1 MPEKFREWDV
11 VNYLDSVRD
20 ACGYL
25 EACLEEEPGDQSL
38 LRLALSDIARAKE
51 KGKFDLDIGK
61 SDEELLQALAENG
74 NLSYATELEMTVVV
88 LLCGVAHNCLISSRD
103 HTNNARHAG
112 SLEGWAMPDFCRGM
126 PTFRRIS
133 LDSVTQTLGYFGSIR
148 LELGRPKF
156 ATARFERY
164 SSKRIQR
171 ENST

>member
-74 NLSYATELEMTVVV
+74 NLSYATVLEIT
-88 LLCGVAHNCLISSRD
+88 
-103 HTNNARHAG
+103 
-112 SLEGWAMPDFCRGM
+112 RGLGM
-126 PTFRRIS
+126 QLRI
-133 LDSVTQTLGYFGSIR
+133 
-148 LELGRPKF
+148 
-156 ATARFERY
+156 TA
-164 SSKRIQR
+164 
-171 ENST
+171 